1 MSALY
6 LAVNEATRIRERWV
20 KALLVV
26 WGPFAHYRRAMVKE
40 FSRRK
45 MDKVLNSP
53 NVTAHRLTDN
63 GLIPNNPRLPLLIYH
78 NAIRLRDDDPASA
91 VERILAGNKWGASW
105 RNGIYPYHHY
115 HSTAHEVL
123 VVTRGSAR
131 VQLGGEK
138 GITQKIHPG
147 DVILIPAGVGHKNLG
162 ASNDL
167 EIVGAYPKGQDWD
180 MNCGK
185 RTERPRADQN
195 IARVRLPET
204 DPIYGADGPL
214 LDYWRS

>member
-1 MSALY
+1 MRSRQTGKIDERLNLPNALSF
-6 LAVNEATRIRERWV
+6 
-20 KALLVV
+20 LLQDD
-26 WGPFAHYRRAMVKE
+26 GR
-40 FSRRK
+40 
-45 MDKVLNSP
+45 
-53 NVTAHRLTDN
+53 
-63 GLIPNNPRLPLLIYH
+63 IPNSKYPLLIYQAVVKNGDRSLAALFEELFRAH
-78 NAIRLRDDDPASA
+78 KWGGSLRD
-91 VERILAGNKWGASW
+91 
-105 RNGIYPYHHY
+105 GIYTYHHY